1 MADARRL
8 FSWLLSLRTALAVST
23 DDEAKMMALPVT
35 TIICKGLDG
44 TGRQGQYKV
53 RRVAASLLQGFVCV
67 VDFSNRNEREPCC
80 EDTEVR
86 GSQPGLNM
94 GDELTPFRS

>member
-53 RRVAASLLQGFVCV
+53 RRVAASLLQGFVFFVWLISRIATKENPV
-67 VDFSNRNEREPCC
+67 VVKTRKCAVRNL
-80 EDTEVR
+80 
-86 GSQPGLNM
+86 G
-94 GDELTPFRS
+94 